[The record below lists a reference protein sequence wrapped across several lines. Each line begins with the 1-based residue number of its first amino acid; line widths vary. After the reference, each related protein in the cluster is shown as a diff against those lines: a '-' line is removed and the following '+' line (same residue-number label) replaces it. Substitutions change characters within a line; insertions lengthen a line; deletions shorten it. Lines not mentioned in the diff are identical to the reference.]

1 MAYCYNATG
10 KKCSGKAQPGV
21 VALRKAVRELFPGIG
36 DLGIYNC
43 RPTRGGGSL
52 STHGEGR
59 GWDAKCNATTKS
71 GLALG
76 NRLAAWLVLHAQELG
91 IQRVIWN
98 RRQWDSKTRTWRKYS
113 GQSPHTNHLHIEL
126 CWKSARDQ
134 PLTVAYIK
142 TVFSGGEEFVV
153 DKETAAQIRAIV
165 AEELKKVV
173 GAPYFEG
180 QTVMKSV
187 TKKVGR
193 SFVEHDDILEAKLDQ
208 LIAKLGA

>member
-1 MAYCYNATG
+1 MSYCYNATG

-43 RPTRGGGSL
+43 RATRGGGSL

-59 GWDAKCNATTKS
+59 GWDAKCNATSKS

-113 GQSPHTNHLHIEL
+113 GRSPHTDHLHIEL

-134 PLTVAYIK
+134 PLTVAFIK

-153 DKETAAQIRAIV
+153 DKETAAQIRTIV
-165 AEELKKVV
+165 AEEIKKVI
-173 GAPYFEG
+173 GAPYFKG

-187 TKKVGR
+187 TKMVGNK
-193 SFVEHDDILEAKLDQ
+193 FIEPLDDVYDDVKAIKAKLK
-208 LIAKLGA
+208 A